1 MMVVALVDA
10 PWSWHSTGR
19 PLHQLNDH
27 ASHHP
32 PPAGSSRRG
41 SLIQPN
47 VFNLFCSLSRLNS
60 HALPLTSLTSLTSHL
75 WQVPRAIQKHSLGA
89 HARGVRRPDDAAGHD
104 HGVRRD
110 AQADGRREDRGAGPR
125 QAADREAHRGL
136 VLSAGI
142 FEYI

>member
-19 PLHQLNDH
+19 PLHQLNDR

-32 PPAGSSRRG
+32 PAGRQFTPRFSHSTQR
-41 SLIQPN
+41 IQS
-47 VFNLFCSLSRLNS
+47 FLFSVPSELTR
-60 HALPLTSLTSLTSHL
+60 ALPSLTSRTSHL